1 MDATPSP
8 ESVSIAGTDVPI
20 QCSIC
25 ATPNLGIS
33 GGWRANL
40 KEPQSEPGAVAFYCP
55 SCAKIEFGDRY

>member
-1 MDATPSP
+1 MDGPHSP

-25 ATPNLGIS
+25 DTPNLGIS

-40 KEPQSEPGAVAFYCP
+40 TEPQCEQAAIAFYCP
-55 SCAKIEFGDRY
+55 SCAKTTFGDSY